1 MAGSASTHARPWM
14 TTVLRI
20 AGVYNIL
27 WGAAVVLLP
36 TTTLG
41 LLMSTEQITGTVVVF
56 WQCIGMIVGV
66 YGVGYWVAGSD
77 PLRHW
82 PIVLVGLLGKLFG
95 PAGFVDAVLI
105 REVLDPS
112 FGITIIFNDL
122 IWWVP
127 FFLMLL
133 AAHRQHVETRQ
144 RELTTNGNADAS
156 AALESATTSDGRSL
170 LELSRDKPT
179 LIVFLRHFGCTFCR
193 ETLADLASQKD
204 AVRSMN
210 VAVVHMVGDDRA
222 AEYLKR
228 YDLPEHVRISD
239 PDKSLYA
246 AFELE
251 RGRLGQLFGLRV
263 WWRGFL
269 AGVVGRHLVGGLAG
283 DGFQMP
289 GAFIVKDGTIVR
301 AFRHHDAADRPDYQ
315 RFCEALPA

>member
-1 MAGSASTHARPWM
+1 MADRIATHARPWM
-14 TTVLRI
+14 AAVLRC

-27 WGAAVVLLP
+27 WGAAAVLLP
-36 TTTLG
+36 TTTLN
-41 LLMSTEQITGTVVVF
+41 LLMSGEQITGTVVVF

-66 YGVGYWVAGSD
+66 YGVGYWVAAAD

-105 REVLDPS
+105 RQVLDPS

-127 FFLMLL
+127 FFLILL
-133 AAHRQHVETRQ
+133 AAHRQHTDTRQ
-144 RELTTNGNADAS
+144 HELTTSGGADVSAVLAS
-156 AALESATTSDGRSL
+156 ATASDGRSL

-193 ETLADLASQKD
+193 ETLADLARQKD
-204 AVRSMN
+204 AVRDAN
-210 VAVVHMVGDDRA
+210 VAIVHMVGDERA
-222 AEYLKR
+222 AAYLKR
-228 YDLPEHVRISD
+228 YDLPEHARVSD
-239 PDKSLYA
+239 PDKRLYA
-246 AFELE
+246 AFELQ

-269 AGVVGRHLVGGLAG
+269 AGIVGRHFVGGLAG

-289 GAFIVKDGTIVR
+289 GAFIVKDGSVVR
-301 AFRHHDAADRPDYQ
+301 AFRHRDAADRPDYDQ
-315 RFCEALPA
+315 FCDALPT

>member
-1 MAGSASTHARPWM
+1 MSATFHTHSRPWM
-14 TTVLRI
+14 TSVLRL
-20 AGVYNIL
+20 AGVYNVL

-41 LLMSTEQITGTVVVF
+41 LLVSDEQITGTAVVF

-66 YGVGYWVAGSD
+66 YGIGYWVAAND

-95 PAGFVDAVLI
+95 PIGFVDAVLI
-105 REVLDPS
+105 RQVLDPS

-133 AAHRQHVETRQ
+133 AAHRRHVEARQ
-144 RELTTNGNADAS
+144 QELTSDTSTDAGAS
-156 AALESATTSDGRSL
+156 LGSATTSDGRSL
-170 LELSRDKPT
+170 LDLSRERPT
-179 LIVFLRHFGCTFCR
+179 LVVFLRHFGCTFCR
-193 ETLADLASQKD
+193 ETLADLARQKE
-204 AVRSMN
+204 AVRGMN
-210 VAVVHMVGDDRA
+210 VALVHMVDDDRA
-222 AEYLKR
+222 LGYLAR
-228 YDLPEHVRISD
+228 FDLPEHVRVSD
-239 PDKSLYA
+239 PDKKLYA

-251 RGRLGQLFGLRV
+251 RGRIAQLFGLRV

-269 AGVVGRHLVGGLAG
+269 AGVIGRHLVGGLAG

-289 GAFIVKDGTIVR
+289 GAFIVHEGTIVR
-301 AFRHHDAADRPDYQ
+301 AFRHRDAADRPDYA
-315 RFCEALPA
+315 RLCDALPA

>member
-1 MAGSASTHARPWM
+1 MEVTRHDRPWM
-14 TTVLRI
+14 TGVLRA
-20 AGVYNIL
+20 AGIYNLL
-27 WGAAVVLLP
+27 WGGAAVLLP
-36 TTTLG
+36 KTTLG
-41 LLMSTEQITGTVVVF
+41 LLMSDEQITGTTIVF

-66 YGVGYWVAGSD
+66 YGVGYWVAATN

-127 FFLMLL
+127 FGLIML
-133 AAHRQHVETRQ
+133 AAHREHIARRQ
-144 RELTTNGNADAS
+144 QTLTSSDDEGDYSS
-156 AALESATTSDGRSL
+156 ALAGAATSGGGSL
-170 LELSRDKPT
+170 LELSKDRPT
-179 LIVFLRHFGCTFCR
+179 LVVFLRHFGCTFCR
-193 ETLADLASQKD
+193 ETLADLAKQKH
-204 AVRSMN
+204 AVRDMH
-210 VAVVHMVGDDRA
+210 VAIVHMVEDEAARA
-222 AEYLKR
+222 YLDR
-228 YDLPEHVRISD
+228 YDLPEYVRVSD
-239 PDKSLYA
+239 PNKELYS

-269 AGVVGRHLVGGLAG
+269 AGVLGRHGVGTLAG

-289 GAFIVKDGTIVR
+289 GAFIISDGAERLVVR
-301 AFRHHDAADRPDYQ
+301 AVSRVRVA
-315 RFCEALPA
+315 E